1 MAMPIRQR
9 EAAIPSALLIANP
22 VGMIAVL
29 LGPGRAQGS
38 ENLAASRGEAE
49 PGFRMLLEV

>member
-38 ENLAASRGEAE
+38 GNLAANRGEAE
-49 PGFRMLLEV
+49 PVSRMLLEV